1 MTSHAYITI
10 NLFNL
15 CQHFFLP
22 FYTYFLKCWH
32 RLNEPY
38 MVRCGYNFHNK
49 YVNIVNVLSNL
60 FVWQGY
66 RFCLFLQFIL
76 CGRDIDFVSFY
87 NLIYFVWEGYQ
98 FCLFLQFWYWI
109 LEFFG
114 SVVFLIFHFIQYMY
128 NKYVNVF
135 YSQFCSL
142 SLKCILRSRVDW
154 LWYSYISNVVDSINK
169 GVGGRGLGVVAV
181 IVW

>member
-38 MVRCGYNFHNK
+38 MVRCGYIFHNK

-60 FVWQGY
+60 FVWEGY
-66 RFCLFLQFIL
+66 R
-76 CGRDIDFVSFY
+76 
-87 NLIYFVWEGYQ
+87 

-114 SVVFLIFHFIQYMY
+114 NVVFFIFHFIHYMY

-169 GVGGRGLGVVAV
+169 GVWGGEG
-181 IVW
+181 

>member
-22 FYTYFLKCWH
+22 FYTYFSKCWH

-38 MVRCGYNFHNK
+38 MVRCGYIFHNK

-60 FVWQGY
+60 FVWEGY

-87 NLIYFVWEGYQ
+87 NLIYFVWEGYR
-98 FCLFLQFWYWI
+98 FCLFLQFILCGRDIDFVSFYNFDIGFWNFLAMWYFLFFI
-109 LEFFG
+109 LFTTCIINMSMFFIPN
-114 SVVFLIFHFIQYMY
+114 SVRYH
-128 NKYVNVF
+128 
-135 YSQFCSL
+135 
-142 SLKCILRSRVDW
+142 
-154 LWYSYISNVVDSINK
+154 
-169 GVGGRGLGVVAV
+169 
-181 IVW
+181 

>member
-38 MVRCGYNFHNK
+38 MVRCGYIFHNK

-60 FVWQGY
+60 FVWEGY

-87 NLIYFVWEGYQ
+87 NLFCVGGISILSLSTILILDFGIFWQCGIFYF
-98 FCLFLQFWYWI
+98 
-109 LEFFG
+109 
-114 SVVFLIFHFIQYMY
+114 S
-128 NKYVNVF
+128 F
-135 YSQFCSL
+135 YSL
-142 SLKCILRSRVDW
+142 HV
-154 LWYSYISNVVDSINK
+154 
-169 GVGGRGLGVVAV
+169 
-181 IVW
+181 